1 MGKISITF
9 LQVVVA
15 SKWRTKW
22 ILSLRERS
30 MILFILFIVLRGKN
44 ESFFFRGFP
53 FEKSFLDCQF
63 RSDGGH
69 PLGPIL
75 ASRMSNTFF
84 HLNFYSRGR
93 RWVRT
98 SRIQMASCLNVQF
111 GRRSDAGDEMLRI
124 VEIVRMRFQCWTY
137 FFSDLWI
144 RGSSDTDKHETIDA

>member
-15 SKWRTKW
+15 SKWRTEW
-22 ILSLRERS
+22 ILSLRKSS
-30 MILFILFIVLRGKN
+30 MILFIVLRGKN

-69 PLGPIL
+69 PPGPIL

-111 GRRSDAGDEMLRI
+111 GWLSDAGDEMLRI